1 MPCDQPVCLTCFL
14 KQSCFVWNERIA
26 KRRLCESKKSRVE
39 SEAGNKIERH
49 GISGARLAAVDGTFF
64 QCVRQDVA
72 FPKRKDVFLDLK
84 STGNHQIKRSSTGS
98 FWLLLS
104 MHQKARSALFE
115 RSQR

>member
-49 GISGARLAAVDGTFF
+49 EISGARLAAVDGTFF
-64 QCVRQDVA
+64 QCVRQGVA
-72 FPKRKDVFLDLK
+72 FPKGKDVFLDLK
-84 STGNHQIKRSSTGS
+84 SAGHHRIKRYLTGS
-98 FWLLLS
+98 FARLLS
-104 MHQKARSALFE
+104 IHQKT
-115 RSQR
+115 